1 MDNFIAY
8 LDKQKQATAFDATQF
23 MYITNMHYMH
33 NNLGEPKYT
42 GLYEAWQ
49 KQYSADICLPPLEP
63 IYKTIDISAN
73 TISDLIAV
81 IDANPYEVGIKYNF
95 DLKALHNI
103 RSELV
108 ELNAMIGMNTL
119 KSSVFNQ
126 LIYFIQDL
134 HIDAKN
140 KTSDFKHTIICG
152 PPGTGKTEVATIIGR
167 MYSKVGILKKDVF
180 KKVTRSDLIAGY
192 LGQTA
197 IKTTKVITDCLGGC
211 LFIDE
216 AYALANK
223 TDTDIYSKECIDTIC
238 EALSNHKDDL
248 MVIIAGY
255 EDELEETFFKANCG
269 LKSRFIW
276 KFKIEDYSADEM
288 KRIFDKKVTQQNW
301 SVDCET
307 AQWFESKM
315 DTFKYFG
322 RDVELLLSYVKICHS
337 RRVFGKD
344 ESCKKKITMDDINA
358 GYKVFLE
365 NKNSKPKE
373 VAASLYGFY
382 L

>member
-8 LDKQKQATAFDATQF
+8 LDKQKQATTFDATQF
-23 MYITNMHYMH
+23 MYVTNMHYMH

-49 KQYSADICLPPLEP
+49 NQHSADICLPPLEP

-103 RSELV
+103 RAELV

-276 KFKIEDYSADEM
+276 KFKIDDYSAGEM
-288 KRIFDKKVTQQNW
+288 KQIFDKKVTQQNW

-307 AQWFESKM
+307 TQWFESKM

-344 ESCKKKITMDDINA
+344 DSCKKKITMDDINA

-373 VAASLYGFY
+373 VDASLYGFY

>member
-1 MDNFIAY
+1 M
-8 LDKQKQATAFDATQF
+8 
-23 MYITNMHYMH
+23 
-33 NNLGEPKYT
+33 
-42 GLYEAWQ
+42 
-49 KQYSADICLPPLEP
+49 
-63 IYKTIDISAN
+63 
-73 TISDLIAV
+73 
-81 IDANPYEVGIKYNF
+81 
-95 DLKALHNI
+95 
-103 RSELV
+103 
-108 ELNAMIGMNTL
+108 
-119 KSSVFNQ
+119 
-126 LIYFIQDL
+126 
-134 HIDAKN
+134 
-140 KTSDFKHTIICG
+140 
-152 PPGTGKTEVATIIGR
+152 
-167 MYSKVGILKKDVF
+167 
-180 KKVTRSDLIAGY
+180 
-192 LGQTA
+192 
-197 IKTTKVITDCLGGC
+197 
-211 LFIDE
+211 
-216 AYALANK
+216 ANK

-307 AQWFESKM
+307 TKWFESKM

-373 VAASLYGFY
+373 VDASLYGFY